1 MVNSLEVKNK
11 TVVLGQIGKV
21 HGIKG
26 WLNLNSFTAPPEN
39 ILDYSHLTVEI
50 EDNLEILEIDQFR
63 QKNDGLIVHFSGY
76 DTPEVAKKLIGLK
89 VVVSSNY
96 LPELE
101 EGDYYWH
108 ELEGMEVLN
117 QNGVNFGEIAHLMET
132 GANDVLVVKP
142 GRGSV
147 DDRERLIPYLKGS
160 VITNIDFM
168 NRKIIVDWE
177 IDFLE

>member
-11 TVVLGQIGKV
+11 RVVLGQIGKV

-26 WLNLNSFTAPPEN
+26 WLNLNSFTVPPEN

-63 QKNDGLIVHFSGY
+63 QKADGLIVHFSGY
-76 DTPEVAKKLIGLK
+76 DTPEVARKLIGLK
-89 VVVSSNY
+89 VVLSSNY
-96 LPELE
+96 LPELDD
-101 EGDYYWH
+101 GDYYWH
-108 ELEGMEVLN
+108 EIEGMEVLN
-117 QNGVNFGEIAHLMET
+117 QNGVNFGKIAHLMET

-142 GRGSV
+142 GKCSV

-160 VITNIDFM
+160 VITNIDSM
-168 NRKIIVDWE
+168 NRKITVDWE